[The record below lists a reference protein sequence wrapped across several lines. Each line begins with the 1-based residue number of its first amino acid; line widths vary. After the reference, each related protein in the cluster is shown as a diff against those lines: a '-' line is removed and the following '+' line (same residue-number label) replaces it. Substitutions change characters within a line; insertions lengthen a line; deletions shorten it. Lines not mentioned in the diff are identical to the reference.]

1 MNGFG
6 SAGFAADPPCRCEAH
21 TRSTMPQTSAAE
33 CTGRKPEGEKGYRVI
48 LGRGEFSF
56 TLPTAAKTK
65 NEKDPS
71 VGLLRERAVKV
82 QSGIGWSSFVF
93 SVLQSVCT
101 FFAALGGLR
110 LLIGAGAL
118 AAATQAGIRWD
129 HFHQNW
135 IRIPMVGFAVGG
147 ALLNLVI
154 LWQIRRL
161 RNHPAAQWRRK
172 PVPASKTRM
181 EQVQFV
187 LSWIT
192 LVLIGIEEVTHF
204 RTFHHF

>member
-1 MNGFG
+1 VG
-6 SAGFAADPPCRCEAH
+6 
-21 TRSTMPQTSAAE
+21 
-33 CTGRKPEGEKGYRVI
+33 
-48 LGRGEFSF
+48 FSF
-56 TLPTAAKTK
+56 TLPTGAKTMR
-65 NEKDPS
+65 ETDAPA
-71 VGLLRERAVKV
+71 GLLPERATKV
-82 QSGIGWSSFVF
+82 RSGIAWSSFAF
-93 SVLQSVCT
+93 SVLQSVCS

-135 IRIPMVGFAVGG
+135 IRIPMVAFALGG
-147 ALLNLVI
+147 ALLNLVV

-161 RNHPAAQWRRK
+161 RKRPAAQWRRT

-181 EQVQFV
+181 ERVQFV

-192 LVLIGIEEVTHF
+192 LVLIGLEEVTHF